1 MYKLGPT
8 QGTTNMGIIYIG
20 SFVRHFLQNLH
31 NNTRASS
38 LTQFS
43 MELKREHKSF
53 HYDGIFFG
61 TYTKTWVSSL
71 ITQFSM
77 ELTQNTRVSIMMTFS
92 LELIQTHEFQWPNFL
107 WNLHTTQE
115 FPLWWHFLWNLHTN
129 MSFFFYGWI
138 LYGTYITQFVWLFF
152 KIQYFPL

>member
-38 LTQFS
+38 LTQVS
-43 MELKREHKSF
+43 MELRES
-53 HYDGIFFG
+53 
-61 TYTKTWVSSL
+61 
-71 ITQFSM
+71 
-77 ELTQNTRVSIMMTFS
+77 TRVSIMMAFS
-92 LELIQTHEFQWPNFL
+92 LELIQKHEFLLWLPNFL
-107 WNLHTTQE
+107 WNLHRTQE
-115 FPLWWHFLWNLHTN
+115 FPLWWHFLWNLYKHMSFNDPIFYGTYTQHKSFHYDG
-129 MSFFFYGWI
+129 SFFFYDWI